1 VIGLGVAGL
10 AVVLLVLDQ
19 TTDLPVP
26 YGYDGS
32 GFRFLI
38 GGVVALLVVI
48 VLGWQYRDIFLS
60 NSLGKQ
66 LAFAQSV
73 AGLVQLLSQ
82 LVLSRFAIV
91 AI

>member
-1 VIGLGVAGL
+1 M
-10 AVVLLVLDQ
+10 
-19 TTDLPVP
+19 
-26 YGYDGS
+26 
-32 GFRFLI
+32 
-38 GGVVALLVVI
+38 ALLVVI

-60 NSLGKQ
+60 NSLGEQ